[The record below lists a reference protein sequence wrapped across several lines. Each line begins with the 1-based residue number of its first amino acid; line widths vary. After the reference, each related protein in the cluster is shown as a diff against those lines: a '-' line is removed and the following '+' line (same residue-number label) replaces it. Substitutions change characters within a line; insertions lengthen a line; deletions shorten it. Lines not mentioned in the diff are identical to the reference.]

1 MMSHKQILDGENSVF
16 VIVDV
21 QEAFRSVIGDFALV
35 ASNIARAS
43 RGFQILDVPMIVTEQ
58 YPAGLGRTA
67 EEILLTLPDGL
78 EPVEKTA
85 FSAFG
90 SAAFRVKL
98 EDLGAD
104 NVILCGIETHVCVNQ
119 TAHDLL
125 DQGLS
130 VHLLTDCVGS
140 RFEHDKRAGL
150 KKMRSSGVIST
161 SVEMVL
167 FEMMRDAKHPKFREI
182 QTLIK

>member
-1 MMSHKQILDGENSVF
+1 MSQKQILDGAKSVL
-16 VIVDV
+16 VIVDL
-21 QEAFRSVIGDFALV
+21 QEAFRSVIGDFALI

-43 RGFQILDVPMIVTEQ
+43 LGFQILEVPMIVTEQ

-67 EEILLTLPDGL
+67 EEILLTLPDGF

-85 FSAFG
+85 FSAFA
-90 SAAFRVKL
+90 SPDFRIKL
-98 EDLGAD
+98 EDLK
-104 NVILCGIETHVCVNQ
+104 VEQIILCGVETHVCVSQ

-150 KKMRSSGVIST
+150 KKMRSSGVITS
-161 SVEMVL
+161 SVEMAF
-167 FEMMRDAKHPKFREI
+167 FEMMRDAKHPKFKEI
-182 QTLIK
+182 QALIK

>member
-1 MMSHKQILDGENSVF
+1 MTHKHILDEATPML

-21 QEAFRSVIGDFALV
+21 QEAFRSVIGDFALI

-43 RGFQILDVPMIVTEQ
+43 RGFQILDVPIIVTEQ
-58 YPAGLGRTA
+58 YPKGLGRTA
-67 EEILLTLPDGL
+67 EEILLTLPDGF

-90 SAAFRVKL
+90 SAEFRVKL
-98 EDLGAD
+98 EALEARQI
-104 NVILCGIETHVCVNQ
+104 ILCGIETHVCVSQ

-140 RFEHDKRAGL
+140 RFDHDKRAGL
-150 KKMRSSGVIST
+150 KKMRTSGVIT
-161 SVEMVL
+161 SSMEMA
-167 FEMMRDAKHPKFREI
+167 FFDIMRDAKHPKFKEI
-182 QTLIK
+182 QALIK

>member
-1 MMSHKQILDGENSVF
+1 MPHQRILDGVKSVL

-21 QEAFRSVIGDFALV
+21 QEVFRNVIGDFALI
-35 ASNIARAS
+35 ASNIARAA
-43 RGFQILDVPMIVTEQ
+43 RGFQILDVPVIVTEQ

-67 EEILLTLPDGL
+67 EEILLTLPDGF
-78 EPVEKTA
+78 EPVEKMA

-90 SAAFRVKL
+90 DAAFRVKL
-98 EDLGAD
+98 EDFGSEH
-104 NVILCGIETHVCVNQ
+104 VILCGVETHVCVNQ

-150 KKMRSSGVIST
+150 KKMQSSGVVIS
-161 SVEMVL
+161 SVEMAL
-167 FEMMRDAKHPKFREI
+167 FELMQDAKHSKFKEI
-182 QTLIK
+182 QALIK

>member
-1 MMSHKQILDGENSVF
+1 MENMRTLRADSCVL

-21 QEAFRSVIGDFALV
+21 QEAFRSVIGDFALI

-67 EEILLTLPDGL
+67 EEILLTLPDDF

-85 FSAFG
+85 FSACG
-90 SAAFRVKL
+90 SDAFRSRL
-98 EDLGAD
+98 AESGAD
-104 NVILCGIETHVCVNQ
+104 QVILCGVETHVCVSQ

-150 KKMRSSGVIST
+150 KKMYGSGVVSS
-161 SVEMVL
+161 SVEMAV
-167 FEMMRDAKHPKFREI
+167 FEVMRDSKHPKFKEM
-182 QTLIK
+182 QALIK

>member
-1 MMSHKQILDGENSVF
+1 MPNNRILDGTKSVF

-21 QEAFRSVIGDFALV
+21 QEAFRSVIGDFALI

-67 EEILLTLPDGL
+67 EEILLTLPGGF
-78 EPVEKTA
+78 EPIEKTA

-90 SAAFRVKL
+90 SPDFRVKL
-98 EDLGAD
+98 EDLKVEQ
-104 NVILCGIETHVCVNQ
+104 VILCGVETHVCINQ
-119 TAHDLL
+119 TAHELL
-125 DQGLS
+125 DQGLG

-140 RFEHDKRAGL
+140 RFEPDKRAGL
-150 KKMRSSGVIST
+150 KKMRSSGVIT
-161 SVEMVL
+161 SSIEMAL
-167 FEMMRDAKHPKFREI
+167 FELMRDAKHPKFKEI
-182 QTLIK
+182 QNLIK

>member
-1 MMSHKQILDGENSVF
+1 MAHKQILDLKKSVF

-43 RGFQILDVPMIVTEQ
+43 LGFQILDVPMIVTEQ
-58 YPAGLGRTA
+58 YPVGLGRTA
-67 EEILLTLPDGL
+67 EEILLTLPDGF
-78 EPVEKTA
+78 EPIEKTA
-85 FSAFG
+85 FSAFR
-90 SAAFRVKL
+90 SEEFSKHIA
-98 EDLGAD
+98 DLGAEQ
-104 NVILCGIETHVCVNQ
+104 VIICGVETHVCISQ

-125 DQGLS
+125 DHGLS

-150 KKMRSSGVIST
+150 QKIRDSGVISS
-161 SVEMVL
+161 SVEMAL
-167 FEMMRDAKHPKFREI
+167 FELMQDAKHPKFKEI
-182 QTLIK
+182 QALIK

>member
-1 MMSHKQILDGENSVF
+1 MPHKRILDAANSVF

-21 QEAFRSVIGDFALV
+21 QEAFRSVIGDFALI

-43 RGFQILDVPMIVTEQ
+43 RGFQILGVPMIVTEQ
-58 YPAGLGRTA
+58 YPEGLGRSA
-67 EEILLTLPDGL
+67 EEILLTLPDGF
-78 EPVEKTA
+78 EPAEKTA

-90 SAAFRVKL
+90 SEAFRKHIA
-98 EDLGAD
+98 DSGASQI
-104 NVILCGIETHVCVNQ
+104 ILCGVETHVCVSQ

-125 DQGLS
+125 DQGLN

-150 KKMRSSGVIST
+150 EKMQSSGVVS
-161 SVEMVL
+161 SSMEMAI
-167 FEMMRDAKHPKFREI
+167 FELMLDAKHPKFKEI
-182 QTLIK
+182 QALIK

>member
-1 MMSHKQILDGENSVF
+1 MPNNRILDGTKSVF

-43 RGFQILDVPMIVTEQ
+43 LGFQVLDVPMIVTEQ

-67 EEILLTLPDGL
+67 EEILLTLADGF
-78 EPVEKTA
+78 EPIEKTA

-90 SAAFRVKL
+90 SPDFRVKL
-98 EDLGAD
+98 EDLK
-104 NVILCGIETHVCVNQ
+104 VEQIILCGVETHVCVSQ

-140 RFEHDKRAGL
+140 KFDHDKRAGL
-150 KKMRSSGVIST
+150 KKMRDSGVISS
-161 SVEMVL
+161 SVEMAL
-167 FEMMRDAKHPKFREI
+167 FELMKDAKHPKFKEI
-182 QTLIK
+182 QALIK

>member
-1 MMSHKQILDGENSVF
+1 MSHKQILDGEKSVF
-16 VIVDV
+16 LIVDV
-21 QEAFRSVIGDFALV
+21 QEAFRSVIGDFALI
-35 ASNIARAS
+35 ASNIARAA

-90 SAAFRVKL
+90 SAEFRVKL
-98 EDLGAD
+98 EDLGAET
-104 NVILCGIETHVCVNQ
+104 VILCGVETHVCINQ

-140 RFEHDKRAGL
+140 RFESDKRAGL
-150 KKMRSSGVIST
+150 KKMRDNGVVTS
-161 SVEMVL
+161 SVEMAL
-167 FEMMRDAKHPKFREI
+167 FEIMRDANHPKFKEI
-182 QTLIK
+182 QAVIK

>member
-1 MMSHKQILDGENSVF
+1 MPHEGILDGAKSVF

-21 QEAFRSVIGDFALV
+21 QEAFRSVIGDFALI

-43 RGFQILDVPMIVTEQ
+43 LGFQVLDVPTIVTEQ

-67 EEILLTLPDGL
+67 EEIFLTLPDGFDA
-78 EPVEKTA
+78 VEKTA

-98 EDLGAD
+98 EDLGAEKI
-104 NVILCGIETHVCVNQ
+104 ILCGVETHVCVSQ

-130 VHLLTDCVGS
+130 VHLLTDCTGS

-150 KKMRSSGVIST
+150 QKMRSSGVIIS
-161 SVEMVL
+161 SVEMAL
-167 FEMMRDAKHPKFREI
+167 FEIMRDATHPKFKEI
-182 QTLIK
+182 QALIK

>member
-1 MMSHKQILDGENSVF
+1 MSHKQILDGAKSVF

-21 QEAFRSVIGDFALV
+21 QEAFRSVIGDFALI
-35 ASNIARAS
+35 ASNIARAA

-67 EEILLTLPDGL
+67 EEILLTLPDGF

-90 SAAFRVKL
+90 SAAFRKQIA
-98 EDLGAD
+98 DSGASQ
-104 NVILCGIETHVCVNQ
+104 VILCGVETHVCVSQ

-125 DQGLS
+125 SQGLS

-150 KKMRSSGVIST
+150 KKMRDNGVVNSSI
-161 SVEMVL
+161 EMAL
-167 FEMMRDAKHPKFREI
+167 FELMRDAKHPKFKEI
-182 QTLIK
+182 QALIK

>member
-1 MMSHKQILDGENSVF
+1 MPHKQVLDGEKSVF

-21 QEAFRSVIGDFALV
+21 QEAFRSAIGDFALI
-35 ASNIARAS
+35 ASNIARAA
-43 RGFQILDVPMIVTEQ
+43 RGFQILDVPMLVTEQ

-67 EEILLTLPDGL
+67 EEILLTLPDDF
-78 EPVEKTA
+78 EPIEKTA

-98 EDLGAD
+98 EDLGAET
-104 NVILCGIETHVCVNQ
+104 VILCGVETHVCVSQ

-125 DQGLS
+125 DQGIS

-150 KKMRSSGVIST
+150 AKMRTSGVVSS
-161 SVEMVL
+161 SVETAL
-167 FEMMRDAKHPKFREI
+167 FELMRDAKHPKFKEI

>member
-1 MMSHKQILDGENSVF
+1 MPHKHILDIEKSFF

-21 QEAFRSVIGDFALV
+21 QEAFRSVIGDFALI
-35 ASNIARAS
+35 ASNIARAA
-43 RGFQILDVPMIVTEQ
+43 RGFQILDVPTIVTEQ

-67 EEILLTLPDGL
+67 EEILLTLPDGF
-78 EPVEKTA
+78 EPIEKTA

-90 SAAFRVKL
+90 SAEFRIKI
-98 EDLGAD
+98 EDFGAD
-104 NVILCGIETHVCVNQ
+104 QIILCGVETHVCVSQ

-140 RFEHDKRAGL
+140 RFDHDKRAGL
-150 KKMRSSGVIST
+150 KKMRSSGVISS
-161 SVEMVL
+161 SVEMAL
-167 FEMMRDAKHPKFREI
+167 FEIMRDAKHPKFKEI
-182 QTLIK
+182 QAVIK

>member
-1 MMSHKQILDGENSVF
+1 MSHKRILDGTKSVF

-21 QEAFRSVIGDFALV
+21 QEAFRSVIGDFALI

-43 RGFQILDVPMIVTEQ
+43 LGFQILDVPMIVTEQ

-67 EEILLTLPDGL
+67 EEILLTLPDGF
-78 EPVEKTA
+78 EPIEKIA

-90 SAAFRVKL
+90 SPDFRVKL
-98 EDLGAD
+98 EDLKVEQ
-104 NVILCGIETHVCVNQ
+104 VILCGLETHVCVNQ

-140 RFEHDKRAGL
+140 RFEHDKRSGL
-150 KKMRSSGVIST
+150 KKMRGSGIITS
-161 SVEMVL
+161 SVEMAL
-167 FEMMRDAKHPKFREI
+167 FELMRDAKHPKFKET
-182 QTLIK
+182 QALIK